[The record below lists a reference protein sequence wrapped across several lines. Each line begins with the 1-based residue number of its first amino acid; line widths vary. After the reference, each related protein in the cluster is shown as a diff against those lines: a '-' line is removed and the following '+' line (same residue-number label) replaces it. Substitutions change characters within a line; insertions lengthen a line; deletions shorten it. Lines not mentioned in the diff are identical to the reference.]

1 LNNHSNNWKRD
12 LIRCIDHEKCLPL
25 RNARHVDCGYIRI
38 QFSGIQDTV
47 TENTAITRRTS
58 TNMTRADIADVQ
70 HAPLLSVHQA
80 LKERSAVGRVS
91 FCSFGSFHLYEKFW
105 QLQALGFSHEVAFR
119 AYLVCDCDEDMA
131 ANGLLEGIFN
141 SESE

>member
-1 LNNHSNNWKRD
+1 MPLPFKSETFLCGAEIEVD
-12 LIRCIDHEKCLPL
+12 ELIRECELSLDHEKCLPL

-80 LKERSAVGRVS
+80 LKERSAVGR
-91 FCSFGSFHLYEKFW
+91 
-105 QLQALGFSHEVAFR
+105 LQALGFSHEVAFR